1 VPHRAF
7 FFLLLMQL
15 ALRFVRV
22 AQLPD
27 DLEMLLDEQRL
38 GVRAAFAHTALHF
51 FS

>member
-1 VPHRAF
+1 MLHHKIFVV
-7 FFLLLMQL
+7 LMQL

-27 DLEMLLDEQRL
+27 DLELLLDEQRL
-38 GVRAAFAHTALHF
+38 GVRAAFAPIGLCF